1 MENGIPEIISTPAEL
16 EKLAEHLARQAL
28 VGVDTESNSLH
39 AYREQVCMIQFSTNQ
54 ADYLVDP
61 LALSDLSPLAE
72 VFASPRVEKVFHA
85 AEYDLIC
92 LKRDFGFQFANL
104 FDTMWAARI
113 LGWKEIGL
121 GAVLE
126 KEFGVQVEKKYQRAD
141 WGKRPITRDMA
152 NYARKDTHY
161 LLMLRNRLRA
171 ELEQTGR
178 LALAREDFKR
188 LERINE
194 RDPQPNGKPNAPWER
209 INGARDLTPQQTAIL
224 KELSIFRERVASD
237 RDRPVFKVIGDATL
251 VEIAMRA
258 PTSLE
263 ALQQTPKVSP
273 RQVQS
278 YGTGLVRAVQA
289 GLKSPPLFPPAPGP
303 RPENGYLMRLDAIRN
318 WRKTEAGKLGVESDI
333 VLPRDLMLEIVQQD
347 PRSPEAVREILK
359 DVPWRAERYGQSL
372 VRLLERIA

>member
-1 MENGIPEIISTPAEL
+1 MPEIISTPAEL
-16 EKLAEHLARQAL
+16 ERLAEHLKQQAL

-92 LKRDFGFQFANL
+92 MKRDFGFQFANL

-126 KEFGVQVEKKYQRAD
+126 KEFGVRVEKKYQRAD
-141 WGKRPITRDMA
+141 WGKRPIARDMA

-161 LLMLRNRLRA
+161 LLMLRNRLLA
-171 ELEQTGR
+171 ELEKTGR
-178 LALAREDFKR
+178 LTLAREDFKR
-188 LERINE
+188 MERINE
-194 RDPQPNGKPNAPWER
+194 RDPQPNGNPNAPWER
-209 INGARDLTPQQTAIL
+209 INGARDLTPQQTTIL
-224 KELSIFRERVASD
+224 RELSLFREKVASE

-251 VEIAMRA
+251 IEIAMAA
-258 PTSLE
+258 PRTMG
-263 ALQQTPKVSP
+263 ALQAVPKVSP

-278 YGTGLVRAVQA
+278 YGAGLLRAVQA
-289 GLKSPPLFPPAPGP
+289 GLKAPPVLPPTPGP
-303 RPENGYLMRLDAIRN
+303 RPENGFLMRLDALRN

-333 VLPRDLMLEIVQQD
+333 VLPRDLMLEIVQQE
-347 PRSPEAVREILK
+347 PRSPEAVKEILK
-359 DVPWRAERYGQSL
+359 DVPWRAERYGNDL
-372 VRLLERIA
+372 ARLLSRIT